1 MNRLSRLTL
10 SAVTLGALVTGI
22 AACGDDVASKSNQ
35 PADAKI
41 STLQYAADASS
52 EKGIVAAAATSAAG
66 TARSQ
71 PIAGAP
77 ASGGSTTTANGANG
91 SLATALDRKI
101 IFNATLTLEARDVT
115 STFNL
120 ASRIATNAGGFVEK
134 STFSGGEGSSG
145 DTKRTASL
153 TIRVPADRYQAT
165 LSELRTLDGVT
176 VKTEGSK
183 SSEVTEQYTDLTSR
197 LRNLERTETQYLALL
212 VQAKTIDEI
221 LKMTDR
227 VDSVRSQIDQAQ
239 GRLKLLDHLTD
250 LATIDIAIAPLVPA
264 KPQPKTNDGP
274 KSIGEAFADAWA
286 GSLEAARYVASAG
299 AVLTVAVAWFAIPT
313 ALALL
318 AARRFRRR
326 TPAAGS

>member
-22 AACGDDVASKSNQ
+22 AACGDDVASKSGP

-77 ASGGSTTTANGANG
+77 ASGGSTTTANGADG

-153 TIRVPADRYQAT
+153 TIRVPAEQYQST

-183 SSEVTEQYTDLTSR
+183 STEVTEQYTDLTSR

-264 KPQPKTNDGP
+264 KAQPKSNDGP

-286 GSLEAARYVASAG
+286 GSIEAARYVASAG
-299 AVLTVAVAWFAIPT
+299 AVLTVAVAWFAIPA

-318 AARRFRRR
+318 AARRLRRR

>member
-22 AACGDDVASKSNQ
+22 AACGDDVASKSGP

-41 STLQYAADASS
+41 STLQNAADASS

-153 TIRVPADRYQAT
+153 TIRVPAEQYQST
-165 LSELRTLDGVT
+165 LSDLRTLDGVT

-183 SSEVTEQYTDLTSR
+183 STEVTEQYTDLTSR

-264 KPQPKTNDGP
+264 KAQPKSNDGP

-286 GSLEAARYVASAG
+286 GSLEAARYVAGAG
-299 AVLTVAVAWFAIPT
+299 AVLTVAVAWFAIPA

>member
-22 AACGDDVASKSNQ
+22 AACGDDVASKSGP

-52 EKGIVAAAATSAAG
+52 EKGVAAAATSAAG

-77 ASGGSTTTANGANG
+77 ASSGGFTTTANGANG

-134 STFSGGEGSSG
+134 STFNGGEGSSG

-153 TIRVPADRYQAT
+153 TMRVPADRYQAT

-212 VQAKTIDEI
+212 VQ
-221 LKMTDR
+221 
-227 VDSVRSQIDQAQ
+227 QIKLWIVVTFDPHAAGRNARQAAQ
-239 GRLKLLDHLTD
+239 AHEQRAHFL
-250 LATIDIAIAPLVPA
+250 AIA
-264 KPQPKTNDGP
+264 
-274 KSIGEAFADAWA
+274 
-286 GSLEAARYVASAG
+286 AAMFHRV
-299 AVLTVAVAWFAIPT
+299 
-313 ALALL
+313 
-318 AARRFRRR
+318 
-326 TPAAGS
+326 